1 MSGLCIIYSAYTLEE
16 SLIVCETLRKQ
27 NNIAESEVNKAMKN
41 ALRVIQAT
49 GKISSVKQVDSV
61 FRDSLANTAKSM
73 VEVLVN
79 DKDWSYKSNSHITKI
94 SKRD

>member
-1 MSGLCIIYSAYTLEE
+1 MDLTIYISTSQCQGSAYTLKFR
-16 SLIVCETLRKQ
+16 VRMVVFDETLTKQ
-27 NNIAESEVNKAMKN
+27 NNIAKSEVNKAMKN

-73 VEVLVN
+73 VDVLVN
-79 DKDWSYKSNSHITKI
+79 DKDWS
-94 SKRD
+94 

>member
-1 MSGLCIIYSAYTLEE
+1 MVIFN
-16 SLIVCETLRKQ
+16 ETLRKQ
-27 NNIAESEVNKAMKN
+27 NNIAKSEVNKAMKN

-73 VEVLVN
+73 VDVLVN
-79 DKDWSYKSNSHITKI
+79 DKDWS
-94 SKRD
+94 